1 MMDNAFFILR
11 SSDVFKVLMVQE
23 SQSCNLPLSTGI
35 HDACDID
42 ECCVALQNAL
52 DLTQQNDETVF
63 TTAASR
69 LSKKGLLP

>member
-1 MMDNAFFILR
+1 MDNAFLILL
-11 SSDVFKVLMVQE
+11 SFDVFKVLMVQE
-23 SQSCNLPLSTGI
+23 NQSCNISLSAGI
-35 HDACDID
+35 HDAFDID